1 MSRFRTIAT
10 AAALAGTA
18 ALAVVATSVAQA
30 SGTKDSDAKA
40 ETPWCTGS
48 DLAIRVDDMHSPSA
62 KSKAHVIR
70 FVAAEGASC
79 RIGGTVSNVRFLDLK
94 GKDINASQNGGQPPY
109 TEAPVGEDRYA
120 VTYVAS
126 DSEGPQ
132 LTPAFVRF
140 NLPGQG
146 KQGDLVTIA
155 WPRSGIGANVR
166 MGGITVP
173 VS

>member
-10 AAALAGTA
+10 ATALAGGA
-18 ALAVVATSVAQA
+18 VLAVVATSAAQA
-30 SGTKDSDAKA
+30 SGTKA

-48 DLAIRVDDMHSPSA
+48 DLAIRVDDMHSPSV

-79 RIGGTVSNVRFLDLK
+79 RIGGTVSNVRFLDLQ
-94 GKDINASQNGGQPPY
+94 GKDIHASQNGGQPPY
-109 TEAPVGEDRYA
+109 TETPVDEDRYA

-126 DSEGPQ
+126 DGEGPQ
-132 LTPAFVRF
+132 LSPAFVRF

-155 WPRSGIGANVR
+155 WPKSGIGANVR
-166 MGGITVP
+166 MGGITAP

>member
-18 ALAVVATSVAQA
+18 ALAVVATSAAQA
-30 SGTKDSDAKA
+30 SDTKA
-40 ETPWCTGS
+40 ETRWCTGS
-48 DLAIRVDDMHSPSA
+48 DLAIRVDDMHSPSV
-62 KSKAHVIR
+62 KSKAHMIR
-70 FVAAEGASC
+70 FVSAEGATC
-79 RIGGTVSNVRFLDLK
+79 RIGGTVSNVRFLDLN
-94 GKDINASQNGGQPPY
+94 GKDMHASQNGGQPPY

-126 DSEGPQ
+126 DGEGPQ
-132 LTPAFVRF
+132 LSPAFVRF

-146 KQGDLVTIA
+146 KLGDLVTIA
-155 WPRSGIGANVR
+155 WPKSGIGANVR